1 MVRGA
6 VRSRLME
13 SVSMRVEG
21 YERREGLAVAARWR
35 DGAGRRVMMV
45 VGEKGGTC
53 NAGKVGW

>member
-1 MVRGA
+1 
-6 VRSRLME
+6 ME
-13 SVSMRVEG
+13 RVSMRVAG